1 MRRSPSLAV
10 DIIIFFDNKL
20 VLIKRGREPFKDFFA
35 LPGGFVEYGETVEN
49 AAIREARRNRP

>member
-10 DIIIFFDNKL
+10 DIIIFLDNKL

-35 LPGGFVEYGETVEN
+35 LPGGFC
-49 AAIREARRNRP
+49 